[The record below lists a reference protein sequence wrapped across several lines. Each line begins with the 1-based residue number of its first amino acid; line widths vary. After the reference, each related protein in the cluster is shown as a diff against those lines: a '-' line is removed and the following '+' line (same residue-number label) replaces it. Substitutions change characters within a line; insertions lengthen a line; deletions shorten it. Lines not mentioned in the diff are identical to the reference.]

1 MKPETKKRYTCKEI
15 VEPLERIAPRS
26 TQEGWDNSGFLVGDP
41 NSIAEAVV
49 VGLDCTLELVDE
61 AIERGA
67 NLIITHHP
75 LIFRG
80 VKSILP
86 DNFVG
91 KIITKLIMS
100 GIALYCAHTNL
111 DKAECGV
118 SRLMAQKLGLKN
130 CSVLSADGFGLV
142 GDLDKEIC
150 SGDLIHW
157 VKELFNVSSLRA
169 SRPLDTRIERIAV
182 CGGAG
187 RDFISDALSAGAQAY
202 ITGDIGYHNFYTED
216 GFMLLDIGHYESEVA
231 AVNFIKNIVSEN
243 FTNFAVYVT
252 EKNNNPIY
260 YY

>member
-1 MKPETKKRYTCKEI
+1 MKYTCKQI
-15 VEPLERIAPRS
+15 VEPLELIAPKA

-41 NSIAEAVV
+41 NNTVTSVMI
-49 VGLDCTLELVDE
+49 GLDCTPELVDE
-61 AIERGA
+61 AVERGA

-86 DNFVG
+86 DNNVG
-91 KIITKLIMS
+91 KIITSLIKNS
-100 GIALYCAHTNL
+100 ITLYAAHTNL

-118 SRLMAQKLGLKN
+118 SRLMADRLGLTE
-130 CSVLSADGFGLV
+130 CRILSPEGFGLV
-142 GDLDKEIC
+142 GELGKPMDSREFIAM
-150 SGDLIHW
+150 
-157 VKELFNVSSLRA
+157 VKELFGVSSLRC
-169 SRPLDTRIERIAV
+169 SRPLDTPVSRVAV

-187 RDFISDALSAGAQAY
+187 RDFIGNAMEASAQAY

-216 GFMLLDIGHYESEVA
+216 GFMLLDIGHYESEVEV
-231 AVNFIKNIVSEN
+231 VNFIKNVVSEN
-243 FTNFAVYVT
+243 FANFAVYVT